1 MKCSFKSLRIA
12 PVGKFFTGIAVL
24 IIGGDVMD
32 YGKCFDM
39 SYSEIEKIIQKEI
52 KKREL
57 YRRLHLN
64 KLYDK
69 HRSRAYILAQYQ
81 KALYPKEYQLQVDIE
96 NERVV

>member
-1 MKCSFKSLRIA
+1 MIFTMIF
-12 PVGKFFTGIAVL
+12 FFTGIAVL
-24 IIGGDVMD
+24 IIGGDVMN

-64 KLYDK
+64 KLYNK

-81 KALYPKEYQLQVDIE
+81 KALYPKEYQLQIDIE
-96 NERVV
+96 NGRVV

>member
-1 MKCSFKSLRIA
+1 MN
-12 PVGKFFTGIAVL
+12 
-24 IIGGDVMD
+24 

-64 KLYDK
+64 KLYNK

-96 NERVV
+96 NGRVV